1 MKRIITV
8 IAAAAIM
15 LSLCGCGENNESGG
29 NASDA
34 SVASSQAVKM
44 SLADASEKVNNE
56 VSFPSET
63 AEFTE
68 RRLKNMGIEAER
80 MEAFA
85 GRFCNDAVNQ
95 EEYLFITAKTDD
107 DVQYIKEKL
116 EARLQSIYNVIKNYT
131 PEQAAIIEKATVD
144 VNGKTVSLVISANA
158 DKIKETFKAA
168 L

>member
-80 MEAFA
+80 MEAFIRRSNEILCA
-85 GRFCNDAVNQ
+85 
-95 EEYLFITAKTDD
+95 LT
-107 DVQYIKEKL
+107 EK
-116 EARLQSIYNVIKNYT
+116 
-131 PEQAAIIEKATVD
+131 
-144 VNGKTVSLVISANA
+144 
-158 DKIKETFKAA
+158 
-168 L
+168 